1 MLNKQH
7 HTPHGQEEQDM
18 PQAVKVKNNNGI
30 YALPAAIL
38 IGAMLISGSIFYNT
52 KIFIAKGLNGTNTAA
67 QGTKAGQGGGPSVPQ
82 QAAAPAPDAG
92 PVKVSVDDDPVLGN
106 KNAPLTLIEFSDYEC
121 PFCKRYFT
129 ETFPQIKK
137 DYVDTGKLKIV
148 YRDYP
153 LPFHNPLATTEA
165 IAANCSREQGGD
177 AAYFKYHDEVFQ
189 RTKSNG
195 QGLVKDDLYKIAADL
210 KLNAGNFKSC
220 LDSEKYKD
228 EIAKDTAD
236 GSAAGVSGTPTVFI
250 GKSAA
255 DGTITAT
262 KVVGAQPYTAF
273 KSAIDQLLQNK

>member
-1 MLNKQH
+1 MLSKQH
-7 HTPHGQEEQDM
+7 HTPHGQEEQDVY
-18 PQAVKVKNNNGI
+18 QAVEVKNSNGI
-30 YALPAAIL
+30 YVLPATIL

-52 KIFIAKGLNGTNTAA
+52 KIFIAKGLNGTNTAVL
-67 QGTKAGQGGGPSVPQ
+67 GTKAGQDGGPSVPQ
-82 QAAAPAPDAG
+82 QAVAPAPDSG
-92 PVKVSVDDDPVLGN
+92 PVKVSADDDPVLGN

-177 AAYFKYHDEVFQ
+177 AVYFKYHDEVFN

-195 QGLVKDDLYKIAADL
+195 QGLAKDELYKIAADL
-210 KLNAGNFKSC
+210 KLNAINFRSC

-236 GSAAGVSGTPTVFI
+236 GSAAGVSGTPTIFI
-250 GKSAA
+250 GKSAT

-262 KVVGAQPYTAF
+262 KVVGAQPYASF
-273 KSAIDQLLQNK
+273 KAVIDKQLQN

>member
-1 MLNKQH
+1 MEQNTSHEPH
-7 HTPHGQEEQDM
+7 HGHEA
-18 PQAVKVKNNNGI
+18 QAGHREAGEKKNNSV
-30 YALPAAIL
+30 YVLPAAIL
-38 IGAMLISGSIFYNT
+38 LAAILISGSIFYNT
-52 KIFIAKGLNGTNTAA
+52 KIFISKGLNGANTSVL
-67 QGTKAGQGGGPSVPQ
+67 GTDAGQGAVP
-82 QAAAPAPDAG
+82 AAPAQAPAAQPDSG

-129 ETFPQIKK
+129 ETFPEIKK
-137 DYVDTGKLKIV
+137 NYVDTGKLKIV
-148 YRDYP
+148 FRDYP

-177 AAYFKYHDEVFQ
+177 AVYYKYHDEVFN

-195 QGLVKDDLYKIAADL
+195 QGLAKDDLYKIAADL

-250 GKSAA
+250 GKSSA
-255 DGTITAT
+255 DGNITAT
-262 KVVGAQPYTAF
+262 KVVGAQPYASF
-273 KSAIDQLLQNK
+273 KATLDQMLSK

>member
-7 HTPHGQEEQDM
+7 HPQHDQEERDITQVIE
-18 PQAVKVKNNNGI
+18 VKKNNGI
-30 YALPAAIL
+30 YVLPAAIL
-38 IGAMLISGSIFYNT
+38 ISAMLISGSIFYNT
-52 KIFIAKGLNGTNTAA
+52 KIFITKGLNGTNTTAF
-67 QGTKAGQGGGPSVPQ
+67 GTNAGQDIKPSAPQ
-82 QAAAPAPDAG
+82 QAPSPAPDSG

-129 ETFPQIKK
+129 DTFPEIKK
-137 DYVDTGKLKIV
+137 NYVDTGKLKIV

-177 AAYFKYHDEVFQ
+177 ATYFKYHDEVFQ

-195 QGLVKDDLYKIAADL
+195 QGLVKDDLYKIASDL
-210 KLNAGNFKSC
+210 KLNAGNFKNC

-228 EIAKDTAD
+228 EIAKDTTD

-250 GKSAA
+250 GKSSS
-255 DGTITAT
+255 DGKITAT
-262 KVVGAQPYTAF
+262 KVVGAQPYTSF
-273 KSAIDQLLQNK
+273 KPVIDQLLQK

>member
-1 MLNKQH
+1 MLTKQH
-7 HTPHGQEEQDM
+7 NQNHDEQPAEDSLES
-18 PQAVKVKNNNGI
+18 PKFLSNPGYLLPAVIIFAALLISASMLYAGKQLVKNIAPAANLAAVAGTRNE
-30 YALPAAIL
+30 ALPAAP
-38 IGAMLISGSIFYNT
+38 AQ
-52 KIFIAKGLNGTNTAA
+52 APAA
-67 QGTKAGQGGGPSVPQ
+67 Q
-82 QAAAPAPDAG
+82 PDSG
-92 PVKVSVDDDPVLGN
+92 PVKVSANDDPVLGN

-129 ETFPQIKK
+129 ETFPEIKK
-137 DYVDTGKLKIV
+137 NYVDTGKLKIV
-148 YRDYP
+148 FRDYP

-177 AAYFKYHDEVFQ
+177 AVYYKYHDEVFN

-195 QGLVKDDLYKIAADL
+195 QGLAKDDLYKIAADL

-220 LDSEKYKD
+220 LDSEKSKD

-250 GKSAA
+250 GKSAS

-262 KVVGAQPYTAF
+262 KVVGAQPYSSF
-273 KSAIDQLLQNK
+273 KTVLDQMLSQ

>member
-1 MLNKQH
+1 MLTKQH
-7 HTPHGQEEQDM
+7 NQNHDEQPAENSLETPKFLSNPGYLLPTAIIFAALLISASMLYAGKQL
-18 PQAVKVKNNNGI
+18 VKNIGPAANLAAVAGTRNE
-30 YALPAAIL
+30 ALPAAP
-38 IGAMLISGSIFYNT
+38 AQ
-52 KIFIAKGLNGTNTAA
+52 APAA
-67 QGTKAGQGGGPSVPQ
+67 Q
-82 QAAAPAPDAG
+82 PDSG

-129 ETFPQIKK
+129 ETFPEIKK
-137 DYVDTGKLKIV
+137 NYVDTGKLKIV
-148 YRDYP
+148 FRDYP

-177 AAYFKYHDEVFQ
+177 AVYYKYHDEVFN

-195 QGLVKDDLYKIAADL
+195 QGLAKDELYKIAADL

-220 LDSEKYKD
+220 LDSEKSKD

-250 GKSAA
+250 GKSAS

-262 KVVGAQPYTAF
+262 KVVGAQPYSSF
-273 KSAIDQLLQNK
+273 KTVLDQMLSQ